1 MAEVYVPEFLKVKR
15 DDHAWLDTNVTEQ
28 ESKKAKELIAS
39 SEKQIAIDGQI
50 ECDDSDV
57 NARLYEKEDVEGLL
71 SKNRQGL
78 LLKAVEHN
86 WSEIG
91 PGDWETV
98 TWFLYHDGSY
108 EIIETINPPIH
119 IQKGFDTIARCKN
132 GVTVRKRKG
141 TMENKAFLVLKRAMK
156 QDPWKDPVLETDAD
170 DGVAWKIES
179 YRDDGRVEKSSG
191 KLGYIYGNRTLERI
205 VSFLP

>member
-1 MAEVYVPEFLKVKR
+1 M
-15 DDHAWLDTNVTEQ
+15 TEQ
-28 ESKKAKELIAS
+28 ESKKAKELVAFL
-39 SEKQIAIDGQI
+39 EEEQMAIDGQI
-50 ECDDSDV
+50 WCNDSDV
-57 NARLYEKEDVEGLL
+57 NARLFEKEDVEGLL
-71 SKNRQGL
+71 LKKRQGL

-86 WSEIG
+86 WSEMG
-91 PGDWETV
+91 PRDWETV
-98 TWFLYHDGSY
+98 TWFVYYDGSY

-132 GVTVRKRKG
+132 GVIVRKRKG
-141 TMENKAFLVLKRAMK
+141 TMENKAFSVLKRAMQ
-156 QDPWKDPVLETDAD
+156 QDPWKNPVLETDAD